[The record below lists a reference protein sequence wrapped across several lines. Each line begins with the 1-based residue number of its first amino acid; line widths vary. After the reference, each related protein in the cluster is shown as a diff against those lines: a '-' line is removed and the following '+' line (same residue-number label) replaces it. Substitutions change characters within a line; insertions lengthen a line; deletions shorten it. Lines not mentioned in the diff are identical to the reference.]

1 MTRPGPADP
10 MPETENPLLVCSPYL
25 ALTGEPSIWEA
36 ARKSGVSAVELLIE
50 PGLTCPDLITNPELS
65 SRAASEDGARKM
77 GMEAAESGVRIELF
91 VAPLLLAAGMTSP
104 PEWTE
109 KLLGNARFA
118 GARQVSFP
126 LVTADFMAPD
136 ISNQD
141 YIDSALHVFSS
152 LVRTG
157 EKEGVQILFENLSV
171 YLNRPEILNRILDE
185 FSREDLG
192 FCLDPVNLC
201 WYGHPEYVVYNMS
214 ETLASRA
221 TGLHIKNIHYP
232 DDTFKT
238 QRQPGW
244 RYDELVVPPEQGDL
258 DFPRL
263 IRWFKASGFTGYYGI
278 EDDSLN
284 LVPKGRRLD
293 ILSSSV
299 KFIQGLLE

>member
-1 MTRPGPADP
+1 MTRPGLTDP
-10 MPETENPLLVCSPYL
+10 VPEPENTLLVCSPYL

-36 ARKSGVSAVELLIE
+36 ARKSGVSAVELLVE
-50 PGLTCPDLITNPELS
+50 PGLTCPDLVTNTALS
-65 SRAASEDGARKM
+65 SGAASEAGARRM
-77 GMEAAESGVRIELF
+77 QLEAAESGVKIELF
-91 VAPLLLAAGMTSP
+91 VAPLLLEAGMTSP

-126 LVTADFMAPD
+126 LVTDNFMEPY

-152 LVRTG
+152 LVQTG
-157 EKEGVQILFENLSV
+157 KKAGVQVLFENLSV

-201 WYGHPEYVVYNMS
+201 WYGHPEYVVYSMS
-214 ETLASRA
+214 ETLASRT
-221 TGLHIKNIHYP
+221 TGLHIKNIRYP
-232 DDTFKT
+232 DDTFKI

-244 RYDELVVPPEQGDL
+244 RYDELVVPAEQGDL
-258 DFPRL
+258 DFARL
-263 IRWFKASGFTGYYGI
+263 IRWYKASGFTGYYGI

-284 LVPKGRRLD
+284 LVPKTERLD

-299 KFIQGLLE
+299 KFIKGLLE